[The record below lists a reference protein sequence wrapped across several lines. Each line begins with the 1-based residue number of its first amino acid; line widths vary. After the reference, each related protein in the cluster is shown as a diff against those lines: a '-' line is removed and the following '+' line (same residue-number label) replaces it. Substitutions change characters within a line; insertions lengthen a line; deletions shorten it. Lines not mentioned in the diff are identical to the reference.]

1 MHHVSQ
7 SPRRNT
13 RAEFKDGERPV
24 NRSLDDAVS
33 QAFTRMLSRDV
44 AALVR
49 SARQLSGYVR
59 DDVLRGDIDAAM
71 QALGLLDV
79 RLAGLDRFVAEY
91 LRYQRAGQRQPRV
104 EHFGLGALAETTFRR
119 LGAPPGA
126 TLAVN
131 ADADCVQADRP
142 LAAEVLHEVLHN
154 AFVHHPEPAL
164 LAVVVD
170 IAAGADG
177 RVEVVVSDNG
187 AGIPEGAASRVFEPF
202 VKLSGESGRC
212 GLGLAWCRRAL
223 GAAGGYITLREADRG
238 ACLVIGLPVGSLSK
252 GDVSVGDGGAPDDDA
267 SKPRLRLV

>member
-1 MHHVSQ
+1 M
-7 SPRRNT
+7 
-13 RAEFKDGERPV
+13 

-59 DDVLRGDIDAAM
+59 EDVLRGDIDAAM

-91 LRYQRAGQRQPRV
+91 LRYQRAGQRQPCV
-104 EHFGLGALAETTFRR
+104 EQFGLATLAETVFRR
-119 LGAPPGA
+119 IGPPGSA

-154 AFVHHPEPAL
+154 ALVHHPEPER

-170 IAAGADG
+170 IAAGQDG
-177 RVEVVVSDNG
+177 RVEVAVSDNG
-187 AGIPEGAASRVFEPF
+187 AGIPAGAASRVFEPF

-223 GAAGGYITLREADRG
+223 RAAGGYISLRETDGG
-238 ACLVIGLPVGSLSK
+238 ACVVIGLPVGSLSK
-252 GDVSVGDGGAPDDDA
+252 AVVASDGGAPEDDD

>member
-1 MHHVSQ
+1 M
-7 SPRRNT
+7 
-13 RAEFKDGERPV
+13 
-24 NRSLDDAVS
+24 NRSPDDAIS

-59 DDVLRGDIDAAM
+59 EDVLRGDIDAAM

-91 LRYQRAGQRQPRV
+91 LRYERAGQRQPCV
-104 EHFGLGALAETTFRR
+104 EHFGLGALAETAFRR
-119 LGAPPGA
+119 LGAPAAA
-126 TLAVN
+126 TLDIN

-154 AFVHHPEPAL
+154 ALVHHPEPER
-164 LAVVVD
+164 LAIVVD
-170 IAAGADG
+170 ISAAADG
-177 RVEVVVSDNG
+177 RVELAISDNG
-187 AGIPEGAASRVFEPF
+187 AGIPAGAASRVFEPF

-223 GAAGGYITLREADRG
+223 RAAGGYITLREADGG
-238 ACLVIGLPVGSLSK
+238 ACVVIGLPVGSLSK
-252 GDVSVGDGGAPDDDA
+252 GESVAGEGGAPGDDG